1 MYFRRIADLRNDND
15 KTQKQVAEDLNLN
28 RQVYGRYERGEREIP
43 ISLLIELAKYYDVS
57 IDYIVEATNNKKRL
71 K

>member
-1 MYFRRIADLRNDND
+1 MYFRRIADLRHDND
-15 KTQKQVAEDLNLN
+15 KTQKQVAEDLKLN

-43 ISLLIELAKYYDVS
+43 ISLLIDLAKYYDVS
-57 IDYIVEATNNKKRL
+57 IDYIVEATNNRMRL